1 MLINCPTIL
10 ILTVSKIKNLK
21 IMKTIIKLFAI
32 LNFLILLGCSKDDD
46 DNSTSKDMSNET
58 TISKDDDKG
67 TPIKMSNET
76 TISIENSETQTFQ
89 LKEIKI
95 DNVNLKDTYNATLDN
110 LNIILTKI
118 DDNTL
123 GLFIP
128 NIADG
133 KYNLDFELGNLDL
146 IVSKTKLVKPKE
158 EVIDEFKTM
167 VSNNFVPNSLNQE
180 SEGLKI
186 LNDIIQ
192 NSNEEEKQA
201 IATFLDANRLIFQK
215 IINKNE
221 EVISSKFIGNT
232 SFKTTNNSDLNTR
245 VGRYSTNVLQLG
257 IGAVAVVGA
266 SALGQTGIG
275 AILAGVGLGLI
286 YDAIPAALNEG
297 EGMTNESIKVIDYEY
312 VSNNLSQKIIKSS
325 KTNNTLLV
333 FDNNSAKILNSTIE
347 SRTLDQTD
355 RDSKDIFFFNS
366 FFKSFD
372 KLNDIISTINE
383 VINITNKIPFLDIS
397 PISSGFIPNV
407 GNFKNENISPEVFS
421 NYSFSVKNKKIS
433 IYSAFKENGIIEIT
447 LTADE
452 SLDLSQPIETKLI
465 INYNDELN
473 DLNKE
478 FDIILNA
485 TLPKIINLKS
495 LGVGLDEVSVEASLI
510 DNGVGNITERGFV
523 YSLSRNPN
531 IETDNKV
538 EIAGTNFGDISK
550 TIDNLF
556 PNRQYY
562 IRAYAISNLGV
573 GYSPEITITTGNPCD
588 DINNIKEQII
598 GNWVVRP
605 SDPNS
610 ESTDLEMFSNG
621 TGVYTFDGE
630 TYNMTWEVTCDRFS
644 GIFKFTDCGFW
655 HRGAFCDE
663 ISFPLETPITKITME
678 SKFTSGQE
686 SRMFIKR

>member
-1 MLINCPTIL
+1 
-10 ILTVSKIKNLK
+10 
-21 IMKTIIKLFAI
+21 MKTIIKLFAI